1 MIGMEQL
8 IEMKQIFKK
17 EGIIVLSTK
26 ENVYTREKEGE
37 ETGEVEK
44 VVCIK
49 WAYWTQSFPEH
60 HAGTLICESP
70 SLLTETNNILKS
82 DDYIET
88 TSRDII
94 FYAVR
99 HLSVLIDC
107 CREKDIDFV
116 DTTLG
121 FIEHTLGDARF
132 AVWDNEEY
140 VKNIRDYIWG
150 MSH

>member
-1 MIGMEQL
+1 MEQL

-37 ETGEVEK
+37 EMGEVEK

-49 WAYWTQSFPEH
+49 WAYWTESFPKH

-70 SLLTETNNILKS
+70 SLLAETTNILRS
-82 DDYIET
+82 DSCIEFT
-88 TSRDII
+88 RRDII

-107 CREKDIDFV
+107 CRENDIHFV
-116 DTTLG
+116 DCTLG
-121 FIEHTLGDARF
+121 FIEDILSDAEF
-132 AVWDNEEY
+132 AVWDNEEL

-150 MSH
+150 MSD